1 MKIIDIKSSR
11 STRTGYNAVDSMDT
25 GERSFDV
32 FNKSDDMTNDE
43 PIIRNDNDG
52 FILGAGGNSTQD
64 KKVEEPIINSQSVWF
79 PSFSS
84 HGGFQGDDPFT
95 KSCVESTESPTKV
108 TEFDEGK
115 SPGFVGS
122 SHLPGDS
129 IDSNPFHDSSVVSS
143 HISDPPVISSHIS
156 DNNMDFNLFLDP
168 YKFEHQRGLDNDLPS
183 QNDELN
189 VKILFPE
196 SKKDMSNKG
205 RSNTGNVNPVEESDF
220 HDPSVVSSHIAD
232 NNIVDFNP
240 FHDPWTDAEDDKFE
254 HQRGLDNDLPSL
266 NDKLKGK
273 ILLPES
279 KKHASSCSNT
289 GNIYSAEETEAW
301 WDPLDKDFFEK
312 VVKDDIIEPDQRY
325 IDCGSIEERNKQHN
339 HHHNLLQK
347 ISNDCPKKEVKSA
360 VQDFSLCTPIRGHHK
375 PLQTSVNNPTGSD
388 CSNDN
393 TQTKKT
399 SNQKYENNRKEKIF
413 HWERYIGDFQ
423 IGTNIT
429 NTIFEARRR
438 IMECQERSNR
448 HEPSDVGVSYF
459 GTSPS
464 NEFSKSTIND
474 RMFSYTSCQAFSTS
488 TGHGAM
494 SIRSDHSSPR
504 RKLPVNSTV
513 EAIRKSNLERH
524 NFNDCASTLKLC
536 IDNYSQRAFTTLMLE
551 LKGNVRVVELHVF
564 RPWEENVERL
574 RNTQDIDIL
583 FQTIRS
589 LPNLK
594 ILNLANFLI
603 EEIHDIAL
611 SQWQNESLHTIRIH
625 LCTGTISER
634 LLTVL
639 AGLQALRDLTLEMND
654 SFPFHILLSSR
665 TLESL
670 SIVANDFHVD
680 NLHAM
685 EMITRLHRNRILKN
699 LSIEPPLQVRAI
711 KFLAAALRKNIG
723 IERLKFSIL
732 PGNSTDNNSVICE
745 LAHTLTC
752 NTFLKS
758 IVNIN
763 YSALNVKERTSDRV
777 IKALSKNFTIKE
789 LLLFNEVP
797 LFHSKKKRILEENK
811 GDDILAI
818 PAVFNCS
825 GDDGGC
831 HNRDGNE
838 CDYARMELKIGDCF
852 SNTLREKMKGKTR
865 R

>member
-1 MKIIDIKSSR
+1 
-11 STRTGYNAVDSMDT
+11 MDT

-32 FNKSDDMTNDE
+32 FNLSDDITNDE
-43 PIIRNDNDG
+43 LIIRNDNDG
-52 FILGAGGNSTQD
+52 FVLGAGGNSIED
-64 KKVEEPIINSQSVWF
+64 NNDEESIICSQSVWF
-79 PSFSS
+79 PSFPS

-108 TEFDEGK
+108 TEFDERN
-115 SPGFVGS
+115 SPGFVVS
-122 SHLPGDS
+122 SHLPDNS
-129 IDSNPFHDSSVVSS
+129 IDSNPFHDPSLVSS
-143 HISDPPVISSHIS
+143 HISDPPVIYSHIS
-156 DNNMDFNLFLDP
+156 DNNMDFNPFLDP

-183 QNDELN
+183 LNDEHKG
-189 VKILFPE
+189 KILFPE
-196 SKKDMSNKG
+196 SKKDTSSKR
-205 RSNTGNVNPVEESDF
+205 RSNTGNENPVEETDF
-220 HDPSVVSSHIAD
+220 HDPSVVSSHIPD
-232 NNIVDFNP
+232 NNRDFNP
-240 FHDPWTDAEDDKFE
+240 FHDPWTDAENDKFE
-254 HQRGLDNDLPSL
+254 HQRDLGNDLPSL
-266 NDKLKGK
+266 NDKFKGK
-273 ILLPES
+273 ILLSES
-279 KKHASSCSNT
+279 KEDTSSKRRSNT
-289 GNIYSAEETEAW
+289 GNKSPVEETESW
-301 WDPLDKDFFEK
+301 WDPLNNDFFEK
-312 VVKDDIIEPDQRY
+312 EVKNDIIEPDQKY
-325 IDCGSIEERNKQHN
+325 VNCDDIEERNKQHN
-339 HHHNLLQK
+339 HHHHLLQK
-347 ISNDCPKKEVKSA
+347 ISNDCPKKEVKFA
-360 VQDFSLCTPIRGHHK
+360 VQNFSSCTPIRGPQK
-375 PLQTSVNNPTGSD
+375 PLQTSINNPTGID

-393 TQTKKT
+393 TQTKET
-399 SNQKYENNRKEKIF
+399 TNQKYENNRKENIF

-448 HEPSDVGVSYF
+448 HEPSDLGVSMF
-459 GTSPS
+459 CTSPS

-494 SIRSDHSSPR
+494 SIPSDDSTPR

-513 EAIRKSNLERH
+513 KDIRKNHIGRH
-524 NFNDCASTLKLC
+524 IFNDCVSTLKLC

-551 LKGNVRVVELHVF
+551 LKGNIRVVELHVF
-564 RPWEENVERL
+564 RPWEENMERV
-574 RNTQDIDIL
+574 RNTQDIDLL

-594 ILNLANFLI
+594 ILNLANFLV

-634 LLTVL
+634 LLTIL

-685 EMITRLHRNRILKN
+685 EMVTRLHRNRILKN
-699 LSIEPPLQVRAI
+699 LTIEPPLQLRAI

-732 PGNSTDNNSVICE
+732 PGNPADNNKVICE
-745 LAHTLTC
+745 LAHTLMC

-763 YSALNVKERTSDRV
+763 HSTLDVKERTCDRV
-777 IKALSKNFTIKE
+777 MEALSKNFTIKE

-797 LFHSKKKRILEENK
+797 LFHNKKKRILEENK
-811 GDDILAI
+811 GDNIFVI
-818 PAVFNCS
+818 PAVFNYS

-838 CDYARMELKIGDCF
+838 CDYARMESKIGDSF
-852 SNTLREKMKGKTR
+852 SKISDKIYFSPFCHDGTQSSRDACV
-865 R
+865 

>member
-1 MKIIDIKSSR
+1 MKIVDIKSSR

-32 FNKSDDMTNDE
+32 FNKSDGMTNNKS
-43 PIIRNDNDG
+43 IIRNDNDG
-52 FILGAGGNSTQD
+52 FVLGAGGIIIQD
-64 KKVEEPIINSQSVWF
+64 NKDEEPTIYSQSVWF

-108 TEFDEGK
+108 TEFDERN
-115 SPGFVGS
+115 SPWFAVS
-122 SHLPGDS
+122 SHLPDNS
-129 IDSNPFHDSSVVSS
+129 IDSNPFQDPSVVSS
-143 HISDPPVISSHIS
+143 HISDPPVISSYIS
-156 DNNMDFNLFLDP
+156 DNNMDFNPFLDP
-168 YKFEHQRGLDNDLPS
+168 YKFEHQRGLDNDLSS
-183 QNDELN
+183 QNDELKG
-189 VKILFPE
+189 KILFPE
-196 SKKDMSNKG
+196 SKKDTSSK
-205 RSNTGNVNPVEESDF
+205 RHSNTGNINPVEEANF
-220 HDPSVVSSHIAD
+220 HDPFVVSSHIPD
-232 NNIVDFNP
+232 NNIDFNP
-240 FHDPWTDAEDDKFE
+240 FHDPWTDAENDKFE
-254 HQRGLDNDLPSL
+254 HQRGLDNGLPSL

-279 KKHASSCSNT
+279 RKDTSGKRCSNT
-289 GNIYSAEETEAW
+289 RNINPVEETEAW

-312 VVKDDIIEPDQRY
+312 EVKNDIIEPDQKYVTR
-325 IDCGSIEERNKQHN
+325 DDIEERNKQHN
-339 HHHNLLQK
+339 HHHHLLQK
-347 ISNDCPKKEVKSA
+347 ISNDCTKKEVKPA
-360 VQDFSLCTPIRGHHK
+360 VQDFSSYTPIRGPHK
-375 PLQTSVNNPTGSD
+375 LVQTSVNNPTRSD
-388 CSNDN
+388 CCNDN
-393 TQTKKT
+393 TQTKET
-399 SNQKYENNRKEKIF
+399 TNQKYENNRKEKIF

-438 IMECQERSNR
+438 IMECQELSNR
-448 HEPSDVGVSYF
+448 HEPSDVGVSSF
-459 GTSPS
+459 CTSPS
-464 NEFSKSTIND
+464 NEFSKSIIND

-494 SIRSDHSSPR
+494 IIPFDDSTPR

-513 EAIRKSNLERH
+513 GNIRKNHLGRH
-524 NFNDCASTLKLC
+524 NFNDCVSTLKLC

-564 RPWEENVERL
+564 RPWEENVERF
-574 RNTQDIDIL
+574 RNTQDIDLL

-589 LPNLK
+589 LPSLK
-594 ILNLANFLI
+594 ILNLANFLV

-634 LLTVL
+634 LLTIL
-639 AGLQALRDLTLEMND
+639 AGLQALRDLTLEMNE

-685 EMITRLHRNRILKN
+685 EMVTRLHRNRILKN
-699 LSIEPPLQVRAI
+699 LTIEPPLQLRAI

-732 PGNSTDNNSVICE
+732 PGNPADNNGVICE
-745 LAHTLTC
+745 LAHTLMC

-763 YSALNVKERTSDRV
+763 YSALNVKERTCDRV
-777 IKALSKNFTIKE
+777 MEALSKNFTIKE

-797 LFHSKKKRILEENK
+797 LFHNKKEKILEENK
-811 GDDILAI
+811 GEDILVI

-831 HNRDGNE
+831 HGNE
-838 CDYARMELKIGDCF
+838 CDYARMESKIGDSF
-852 SNTLREKMKGKTR
+852 SKISEKMKGKTR